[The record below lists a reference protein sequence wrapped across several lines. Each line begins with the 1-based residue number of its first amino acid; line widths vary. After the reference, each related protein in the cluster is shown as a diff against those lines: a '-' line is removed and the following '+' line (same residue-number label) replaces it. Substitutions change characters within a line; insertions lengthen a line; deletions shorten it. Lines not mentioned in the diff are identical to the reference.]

1 MLARVRRTL
10 SPGKVVA
17 GLAIGLFVTSA
28 AQAQTAAPLWPS
40 NTFRVIAGALPGSA
54 YDAHSRLVARHI
66 GRHLPGSPNVIVS
79 NLAGAGSLTLATHLA
94 ANGPHDGSTIGGI
107 ISGLPSTLVLK
118 PEISPLRPEGL
129 VWVGSISSETSVFT
143 LWHTAPAKS
152 LADLFTTPVILGGT
166 TQGTANTDFPPALNE
181 VFGFK
186 TKVVAGYKSASVV
199 ALAMERGE
207 VDGNGGTNLSS
218 VYSQS
223 KAFVDDG
230 RLKIIG
236 QYGLKPHPS
245 IPDVPLILDL
255 AKSPDDRALL
265 ELFTSREDFGRPFI
279 TSPQVSK
286 ERLALLRA
294 SFNKLAEDA
303 EFLADAKRMQTEI
316 SLTTGD
322 ELTEMANKLSATKP
336 EILQRARRILDST
349 GK

>member
-1 MLARVRRTL
+1 ML
-10 SPGKVVA
+10 SPFRPALVA
-17 GLAIGLFVTSA
+17 PAVTAAIAIGSLVTSA
-28 AQAQTAAPLWPS
+28 AKAQTATPLWPS

-66 GRHLPGSPNVIVS
+66 GKHLPGQPNVIVS

-118 PEISPLRPEGL
+118 PEVSTLRPETIT
-129 VWVGSISSETSVFT
+129 WVGSISSETSVFT
-143 LWHTAPAKS
+143 LWHKAPAQS
-152 LADLFTTPVILGGT
+152 LADLATTPVVLGGT

-236 QYGLKPHPS
+236 QYGQKPHPS
-245 IPDVPLILDL
+245 IPNVPLILDL

-279 TSPQVSK
+279 TSPKVSK

-303 EFLADAKRMQTEI
+303 EFRTDADRMQTEV
-316 SLTTGD
+316 SLSTGD
-322 ELTEMANKLSATKP
+322 ELAEMATKLSATKP